1 MKYSDSKLFNDGYL
15 NALRGR
21 SVPEKSDRA
30 YLAGYFK
37 GQIQLNADNADD
49 IVFWG
54 DDTYVT
60 KAQFV
65 EKTIG

>member
-1 MKYSDSKLFNDGYL
+1 MNYSDSKLFNDGYL
-15 NALRGR
+15 HGLRGK
-21 SVPEKSDRA
+21 SVPEKNERA

-60 KAQFV
+60 KTQFV
-65 EKTIG
+65 EKTVG